1 MVIRT
6 KHNNWFT
13 RRKFYNLHKQINRMK
28 PIAFPASVFSVLL
41 KTFHIVSVT
50 PLPLSI
56 YLCLLVIKKKKLFY
70 QLRKHTVGLMNVGN
84 TFNVFQ
90 FDVFVCVY
98 TLFALGIQSIQMQKK
113 TQLKC
118 TQPKLLY
125 LYYLHVSHIFT
136 PFDLLVGAMK
146 CVWWEKNLS
155 RLSYLDTHRYR
166 IVYWTFF
173 DST

>member
-98 TLFALGIQSIQMQKK
+98 TLFALGIQSIQLQKK
-113 TQLKC
+113 NSIEMYAAKTFIPVL
-118 TQPKLLY
+118 
-125 LYYLHVSHIFT
+125 FT
-136 PFDLLVGAMK
+136 CIPYIYSFWPFSRSDEM
-146 CVWWEKNLS
+146 CVMREKPIS
-155 RLSYLDTHRYR
+155 IVIIDTHRYR